1 MPLFEV
7 AILEKPTKKEA
18 EDGKGERLVFGP
30 TAVVARDAQSAAIA
44 SVMDQKTPVAVEV
57 DRQRME
63 VLVRPFAQA
72 G

>member
-18 EDGKGERLVFGP
+18 EDGKGERLAFGP
-30 TAVVARDAQSAAIA
+30 KAIIAADAQSAAIA
-44 SVMDQKTPVAVEV
+44 AVLSEDKIDV

-63 VLVRPFAQA
+63 VLVRPFA
-72 G
+72 